1 VKIAQSLRPSFW
13 RREHHLDKMSL
24 RELVVAYVQYPAI
37 IAYFPAAAVAIGFDA
52 WRPAPL
58 APTLAAIAAAT
69 FVYPLVWYLLHRW
82 VLHSRWM
89 WRHRLLASTWKRIHY
104 DHHQD
109 PNHLEVLFG
118 ALHTTMP
125 TIAIA
130 TLPIGY
136 AIGMRSLRP
145 TTPRRR
151 GRRRGRLRDR
161 PPHHLLLRILPLHP
175 APRLQAQ
182 EQVARRDEA
191 PAHGPPFPRRERQLR
206 NHQLLLGPPARHLL
220 RPQGPPEKSPTV
232 FNLGYTNE
240 VAEKYPHVARL
251 SGGVATGH
259 PRQRGRVADAAPE
272 LIDLNR
278 EEIAARHGKGLAGPE
293 AMRPPVTIRPVIDTP
308 LAIAC

>member
-1 VKIAQSLRPSFW
+1 MKIAQSLRPSFW

-37 IAYFPAAAVAIGFDA
+37 LAYAAAAAVAIGFDA

-82 VLHSRWM
+82 ILHSRWM

-136 AIGMRSLRP
+136 AIGAPWGPQAALGAAAVAFATGLL
-145 TTPRRR
+145 TTCFYEFCHCIQHLAYKPKNKWLAEMKRQHMAHHFHDEN
-151 GRRRGRLRDR
+151 GNYGITSFFWDR
-161 PPHHLLLRILPLHP
+161 
-175 APRLQAQ
+175 
-182 EQVARRDEA
+182 
-191 PAHGPPFPRRERQLR
+191 
-206 NHQLLLGPPARHLL
+206 LLGTYYDRKERPA
-220 RPQGPPEKSPTV
+220 KSPTV

-259 PRQRGRVADAAPE
+259 PRQRDKVA
-272 LIDLNR
+272 
-278 EEIAARHGKGLAGPE
+278 
-293 AMRPPVTIRPVIDTP
+293 
-308 LAIAC
+308 